1 MLVLV
6 VFTDSWARSLVTVAH
21 EGGHM
26 VMAIITG
33 RGYSHF
39 YLNDGGGGG
48 TRGINTEWGIG
59 DMAVTFVGYPM
70 PCILGLGGAAVIR
83 HGQTW
88 SVLLAALILLLVA
101 FFQAGSGSVEGGPLA
116 QAVVLLAF
124 LGVGWVAL
132 NGGPYLQVVV
142 AVGLVWWMLIGGAY
156 WASVGLSR
164 GEGSDAAVLARTTL
178 IPGVVWHVLWA
189 LIGTYALLVGGRY
202 LLHG

>member
-1 MLVLV
+1 
-6 VFTDSWARSLVTVAH
+6 
-21 EGGHM
+21 
-26 VMAIITG
+26 
-33 RGYSHF
+33 
-39 YLNDGGGGG
+39 
-48 TRGINTEWGIG
+48 
-59 DMAVTFVGYPM
+59 M
-70 PCILGLGGAAVIR
+70 PCVLGLGGAAVIR

-88 SVLLAALILLLVA
+88 SVLWSALVLLLVA

-132 NGGPYLQVVV
+132 NGGPYLQVAV

-164 GEGSDAAVLARTTL
+164 GKGSDAAVLARTTL

-189 LIGTYALLVGGRY
+189 LIGIYALLVGGRY

>member
-1 MLVLV
+1 MLMLV

-33 RGYSHF
+33 RGYSHL
-39 YLNDGGGGG
+39 YLDDGGGGG
-48 TRGINTEWGIG
+48 TQLINAEWGIG
-59 DMAVTFVGYPM
+59 DMAVRFVGYPM
-70 PCILGLGGAAVIR
+70 PCVLGLGGAALIR

-88 SVLLAALILLLVA
+88 SVLWSSLVLLLVA
-101 FFQAGSGSVEGGPLA
+101 FFQAGGGRAEGGRLA

-132 NGGPYLQVVV
+132 NAGPYLQVAV

-164 GEGSDAAVLARTTL
+164 GKGSDAAVLARRTL